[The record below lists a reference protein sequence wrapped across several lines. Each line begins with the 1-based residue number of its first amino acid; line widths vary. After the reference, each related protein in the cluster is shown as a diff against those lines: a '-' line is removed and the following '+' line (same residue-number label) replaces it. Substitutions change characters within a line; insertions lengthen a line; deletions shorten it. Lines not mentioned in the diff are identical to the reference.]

1 MVFVSKSF
9 RPAILAALVVSSL
22 SAGCGRHRQPDLEA
36 IYNQA
41 ASYQHVERNPVIVIP
56 GLLGS
61 NLEDESG
68 NVVWGSFVRKNVD
81 PGKREGARIVALPM
95 REGAPLH
102 ELRDDVRPN
111 GVLDRI
117 KVKIL
122 GVPFQ
127 RSAYF
132 DILAMLGAG
141 GYRDEDLGR
150 RGAIDYGD
158 DHYTCFQFDY
168 DWRRDMSETAAE
180 LAAFIEEKKEYV
192 RAERLKRG
200 EHFDGEVKFDIV
212 AHSVGG
218 LLTRYYLRYGGEPL
232 PENGIV
238 PPVTWVGAQ
247 NVEHVV
253 LVAPPNAGTV
263 RAFRNLV
270 RGVKI
275 GPTFPRYMPAVLGT
289 MPAAYQ
295 SLPRSRHGAVVDPVQ
310 GSPYG
315 DLYDPDLW
323 EEQGWGLASP
333 EQSKILEWL
342 LPEIDD
348 ADERSRV
355 AREHQRK
362 SLARARQ
369 FAEAIDAPAELP
381 DEVSLYLIAG
391 DAVPTPSVVA
401 FDSTSGEWE
410 VVKKE
415 AGDGKVLRSSAL
427 MDERQPPN
435 WAPRLVSPIDWSQV
449 MFLSGG
455 HLGMTKDPAFSDNVL
470 FFLLER

>member
-1 MVFVSKSF
+1 MAYVSRIL
-9 RPAILAALVVSSL
+9 RPAILATLVVSSL
-22 SAGCGRHRQPDLEA
+22 AAGCQRRKQPDLEA

-41 ASYQHVERNPVIVIP
+41 ASYEHVERHPVIVIP

-68 NVVWGSFVRKNVD
+68 NVVWGSLLRQNVD
-81 PGKREGARIVALPM
+81 PSEPEGARIVALPM

-102 ELRDDVRPN
+102 ELRDDVRPS
-111 GVLDRI
+111 GVLDRF

-122 GVPFQ
+122 GLTFQ
-127 RSAYF
+127 HDAYF
-132 DILAMLGAG
+132 NILAMLGAG

-150 RGAIDYGD
+150 SGAIDYGD

-168 DWRRDMSETAAE
+168 DWRRDMSEIAAD
-180 LAAFIEEKKEYV
+180 LAAFIEQKKEYV
-192 RAERLKRG
+192 RAERSKRG
-200 EHFDGEVKFDIV
+200 EDYEGEVVFDIV

-218 LLTRYYLRYGGEPL
+218 LLTRYYLRYGKEPL
-232 PENGIV
+232 PEGGFV
-238 PPVTWVGAQ
+238 PPVTWAGAR

-270 RGVKI
+270 RGVKL

-295 SLPRSRHGAVVDPVQ
+295 SLPRGRHGAVVDPVQ
-310 GSPYG
+310 GRPYE

-323 EEQGWGLASP
+323 EEQGWGLASAG
-333 EQSKILEWL
+333 QSEVLEWL
-342 LPEIDD
+342 LPGIDD
-348 ADERSRV
+348 AEERSRV
-355 AREHQRK
+355 ARDHLRK
-362 SLARARQ
+362 SLLRARQ
-369 FAEAIDAPAELP
+369 FAAAIDAPAELP
-381 DEVSLYLIAG
+381 DDLSLYLIAG
-391 DAVPTPSVVA
+391 DTVPTPSVVA

-427 MDERQPPN
+427 MDERRPPN
-435 WAPRLVSPIDWSQV
+435 RAPRLVSPIDWSQV